1 VLRRLEVA
9 GFHDR
14 QARGIDVALEGRRM
28 ARTQDRAL
36 VGRLGLYSFVKRTFA
51 WDIEFESK
59 IAALT
64 PAEVNAAFK
73 RHVDPARLSIV
84 KAGDFKTP

>member
-1 VLRRLEVA
+1 VRDGFSPTEVEEGKRAVLEA
-9 GFHDR
+9 
-14 QARGIDVALEGRRM
+14 RRM

-36 VGRLGLYSFVKRTFA
+36 VGRLGLYSFAKRTFA
-51 WDIEFESK
+51 WDIDFEKK

-64 PAEVNAAFK
+64 PVQVNAALR

-84 KAGDFKTP
+84 KAGDFKAP